1 MKATGIVRRIDDLG
15 RVVVPKELRDS
26 LKITEGDTIEI
37 FTAEDGEIVLKKY
50 SPMAE
55 LSDIMDSYANT
66 LSKAAGTS
74 VIITDKDS
82 IVASSNVDIDISHR
96 PVGDRVKQVFDERRV
111 VTFKSNAPSEVVEH
125 PEFDSFTAKN
135 FVITPVISPAGDF
148 LGTVILASTN
158 ELTEFES
165 KIAETAA
172 SFIAKQ
178 VEVD

>member
-15 RVVVPKELRDS
+15 RVVVPTELRDS

-55 LSDIMDSYANT
+55 LSDVMTSYAQT
-66 LSKAAGTS
+66 LSSAAGAS
-74 VIITDKDS
+74 VIITDKDTV
-82 IVASSNVDIDISHR
+82 VATSNVDMDINQR
-96 PVGDRVKQVFDERRV
+96 PVGDRVKQVFDERR
-111 VTFKSNAPSEVVEH
+111 TIAFKSNAPSEVVDY
-125 PEFDSFTAKN
+125 PEFDN
-135 FVITPVISPAGDF
+135 FKSRNFIVTPVISPAGDF
-148 LGTVILASTN
+148 LGTVILASES
-158 ELTEFES
+158 ELSDFES

-178 VEVD
+178 FEVD

>member
-55 LSDIMDSYANT
+55 LKEIMKSYANT
-66 LSKAAGTS
+66 LSNAASTS
-74 VIITDKDS
+74 VIITDKDTV
-82 IVASSNVDIDISHR
+82 VASSNIDIDLEDR
-96 PVGDRVKQVFDERRV
+96 PVGDRIKQVFDERKRIS
-111 VTFKSNAPSEVVEH
+111 FQSNAPTEVVEH
-125 PEFDSFTAKN
+125 PEFDNSNTRY
-135 FVITPVISPAGDF
+135 FVVTPVISPAGDM
-148 LGTVILASTN
+148 LGTVILASSS
-158 ELTEFES
+158 EMTEFEA

>member
-15 RVVVPKELRDS
+15 RVVVPKELRDT
-26 LKITEGDTIEI
+26 LKISEGDTIEI

-55 LSDIMDSYANT
+55 LTDIMESYAAT
-66 LSKAAGTS
+66 LSKAANTG
-74 VIITDKDS
+74 VIITDKDTV
-82 IVASSNVDIDISHR
+82 VASHNLDLEVANR
-96 PVGDRVKQVFDERRV
+96 PIGDRIKQVFEERKMIS
-111 VTFKSNAPSEVVEH
+111 FQSNAPSEVIEY
-125 PEFDSFTAKN
+125 PEFDNLNLKH
-135 FVITPVISPAGDF
+135 FVISPVISPAGDL
-148 LGTVILASTN
+148 LGTVILASADEMTG
-158 ELTEFES
+158 FEA

>member
-26 LKITEGDTIEI
+26 LKIGEGDTIEI
-37 FTAEDGEIVLKKY
+37 FTDEDGEIVLKKY

-55 LSDIMDSYANT
+55 LSDIMASYAKT
-66 LSKAAGTS
+66 LSTATNTG
-74 VIITDKDS
+74 VIITDKDFV
-82 IVASSNVDIDISHR
+82 VASSNLDIDLLDR
-96 PVGDRVKQVFDERRV
+96 PVGDRIKQVFEERKLIS
-111 VTFKSNAPSEVVEH
+111 FHSNAPSEVVEH
-125 PEFDSFTAKN
+125 PSFDETNFN
-135 FVITPVISPAGDF
+135 QFVITPVISPAGDL
-148 LGTVILASTN
+148 LGTVVLASSEDMSN
-158 ELTEFES
+158 FEA

>member
-26 LKITEGDTIEI
+26 LKISEGDTIEI
-37 FTAEDGEIVLKKY
+37 FTDKDGEIVLKKY

-55 LSDIMDSYANT
+55 LSDIMSSYADT
-66 LSKAAGTS
+66 LSSAADTG

-82 IVASSNVDIDISHR
+82 VVASSKIDLEINDR
-96 PVGDRVKQVFDERRV
+96 PVGDRIKQVFDERKLLS
-111 VTFKSNAPSEVVEH
+111 FHSNAPSEVVEH
-125 PEFDSFTAKN
+125 PEFDN
-135 FVITPVISPAGDF
+135 FNYKYFIVTPVISPAGDL
-148 LGTVILASTN
+148 LGTVVLASSD
-158 ELTEFES
+158 EMSEFES